1 MNVSI
6 NKIMKRLMTIALAG
20 SLLVASCKDGY
31 IDDINNVAPG
41 ADATAP
47 VVNIT
52 YPLQGTL
59 IRVVEDV
66 VPINIE
72 FTVEDDIEIKSILLQ
87 LNGTKLAEFTS
98 FKDYRRALQSF
109 RAEQITNGQ
118 HTLTVTATD
127 VSGKSTTQT
136 VQFEKVAPYRPIYD
150 GEVLYMP
157 FDGDLVE
164 LLTIQTATK
173 VGTSGFAS
181 AGKKG
186 SAYQGG
192 TGGYITLPSQG
203 LTGNEFSASF
213 WYKVNATPDRGG
225 LLTMSAPGPTNNN
238 RNFGFRLFRENAG
251 GKQRIKLNV
260 GTGTTDTWFDGGA
273 AADIDPADGQWAH
286 IAFTISGSRAAVYI
300 NGQVVSQGNLDGV
313 NWTGADLLS
322 IGSGAPRFTE
332 WNHLS
337 DLSLFDEL
345 RIFNKALTQ
354 AEIQA
359 IMAD

>member
-1 MNVSI
+1 
-6 NKIMKRLMTIALAG
+6 MKKWLTLCFAG
-20 SLLVASCKDGY
+20 SLLLGACKDGY
-31 IDDINNVAPG
+31 IDEISQVAPG

-47 VVNIT
+47 TINIT
-52 YPLQGTL
+52 YPQQGTL

-66 VPINIE
+66 IPINIE
-72 FTVEDDIEIKSILLQ
+72 FSVEDDIEISNIILT
-87 LNGTKLAEFTS
+87 LNGTQIAQFNS
-98 FKDYRRALQSF
+98 FKDYRRAIQTF
-109 RAEQITNGQ
+109 TAEQITNGQ
-118 HTLTVTATD
+118 HTLSITATD
-127 VSGKSTTQT
+127 ASGKSTTET

-150 GEVLYMP
+150 GEVFYMP
-157 FDGDLVE
+157 FDGDLTE
-164 LLTIQTATK
+164 LVTIQTATK
-173 VGTSGFAS
+173 VGNSGFANG
-181 AGKKG
+181 GKKG
-186 SAYQGG
+186 NAYQGT
-192 TGGYITLPSQG
+192 TGGYITLPSTG
-203 LTGNEFSASF
+203 LTGEEFSAAF

-260 GTGTTDTWFDGGA
+260 GTGTTDSWFDGGA
-273 AADIDPADGQWAH
+273 AADIDPASGEWVH
-286 IAFTISGSRAAVYI
+286 IAFTIAPGRAAVYI
-300 NGQVVSQGNLDGV
+300 NGQVVSQGNLAGV

-359 IMAD
+359 LMAE

>member
-1 MNVSI
+1 M
-6 NKIMKRLMTIALAG
+6 IMKKLMTLALAS
-20 SLLVASCKDGY
+20 SLLMGACKDGY
-31 IDDINNVAPG
+31 IDDISNVAPG

-66 VPINIE
+66 VPIDIAFN
-72 FTVEDDIEIKSILLQ
+72 VEDDIEIKSIVLQ
-87 LNGTKLAEFTS
+87 LNGTKLTEFTD
-98 FKDYRRALQSF
+98 FKDYRRAVQTF

-127 VSGKSTTQT
+127 VSGKSTTST

-150 GEVLYMP
+150 GEVFYMP
-157 FDGDLVE
+157 FDGDLTE
-164 LLTIQTATK
+164 LITIQSATK
-173 VGTSGFAS
+173 VGASSFA
-181 AGKKG
+181 ATGKVG

-192 TGGYITLPSQG
+192 SGGYITLPSQG
-203 LTGNEFSASF
+203 LTNPEFSAAF
-213 WYKVNATPDRGG
+213 WYKVNASPDRGG

-260 GTGTTDTWFDGGA
+260 GTGSTDSWFDGGA
-273 AADIDPADGQWAH
+273 AADVDPATDQWVH
-286 IAFTISGSRAAVYI
+286 VAFTIAGNRAAVYI
-300 NGQVVSQGNLDGV
+300 NGQVVSQGAFAGV
-313 NWTGADLLS
+313 NWTGVDRLT
-322 IGSGAPRFTE
+322 IGSGAPNFTE
-332 WNHLS
+332 WGHLS

-345 RIFNKALTQ
+345 RIFSKALSQ

-359 IMAD
+359 LMAD